1 MIYKKLQKEKTCSWT
16 ETLSVTRIT
25 SNFLWWQTLPFQ
37 TGFNLSQLYEIPPRG
52 SRLSTGERK
61 YGGVPPERPEISIV
75 HCSLPACDLCWSFGD
90 IVFMNDSKFD
100 PPKHSYDITEMA
112 TGSIFLTWG
121 SFTDS
126 GGNTVI
132 ENHVRLKRNVFV
144 SIELHF
150 IYLLP
155 LTAPRGNGEEKDIGS
170 CGNSFL
176 PCQFQASQSHKFCVL
191 SFIQKIETK
200 CTIQFIVAEAFSFGA
215 AYKERTGPPRWC

>member
-1 MIYKKLQKEKTCSWT
+1 
-16 ETLSVTRIT
+16 
-25 SNFLWWQTLPFQ
+25 
-37 TGFNLSQLYEIPPRG
+37 
-52 SRLSTGERK
+52 
-61 YGGVPPERPEISIV
+61 
-75 HCSLPACDLCWSFGD
+75 
-90 IVFMNDSKFD
+90 MNDSKFD

-155 LTAPRGNGEEKDIGS
+155 LTALVGTEKKKILAL

-176 PCQFQASQSHKFCVL
+176 PPSVP
-191 SFIQKIETK
+191 
-200 CTIQFIVAEAFSFGA
+200 G
-215 AYKERTGPPRWC
+215 